1 MFLVANNGF
10 HGVIVVSLTCTG
22 IFSWHLFP
30 PFIASL
36 FISKTSF
43 LKSVKAELQVSV
55 NLKG

>member
-1 MFLVANNGF
+1 LVANNGF

-30 PFIASL
+30 PFIASSS
-36 FISKTSF
+36 ISKTTF
-43 LKSVKAELQVSV
+43 FESVKAELQVSV